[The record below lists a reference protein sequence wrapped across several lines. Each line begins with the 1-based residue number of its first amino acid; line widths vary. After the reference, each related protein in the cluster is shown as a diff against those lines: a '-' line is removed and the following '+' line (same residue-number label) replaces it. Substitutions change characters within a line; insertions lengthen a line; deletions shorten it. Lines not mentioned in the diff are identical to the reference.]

1 MKKLLEIIG
10 IIIGLGII
18 IFEGVR
24 LYRGLTYEYTIDET
38 KEIVD
43 EVRINVKESD
53 VLNYISSIE
62 LSILGEIDDETVEYN
77 IIDYDKY
84 ASSKLKPESGYFMIK
99 DGNIDKALLK
109 YLVKNNIYYACYY
122 DDKAEIKQKLNKIT
136 KCNSLTHNFE

>member
-43 EVRINVKESD
+43 KVRINVRESD

-62 LSILGEIDDETVEYN
+62 LSILGKIDDETIEYN

-84 ASSKLKPESGYFMIK
+84 YQA
-99 DGNIDKALLK
+99 N
-109 YLVKNNIYYACYY
+109 
-122 DDKAEIKQKLNKIT
+122 
-136 KCNSLTHNFE
+136 

>member
-43 EVRINVKESD
+43 KVRINVRESD

-62 LSILGEIDDETVEYN
+62 LSILGKIDDETIEYN
-77 IIDYDKY
+77 IIDYDKDY
-84 ASSKLKPESGYFMIK
+84 QA
-99 DGNIDKALLK
+99 N
-109 YLVKNNIYYACYY
+109 
-122 DDKAEIKQKLNKIT
+122 
-136 KCNSLTHNFE
+136 